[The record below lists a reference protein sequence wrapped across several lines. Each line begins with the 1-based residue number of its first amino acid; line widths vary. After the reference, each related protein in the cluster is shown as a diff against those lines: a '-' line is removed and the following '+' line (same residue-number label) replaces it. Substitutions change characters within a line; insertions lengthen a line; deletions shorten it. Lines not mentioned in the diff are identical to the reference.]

1 MPRPV
6 QPVDK
11 PLVRTSLQAVIRLFS
26 GRIAKLM
33 ISMCQRCG
41 MWSLRTV
48 LRTTNLASLGICGIR
63 RNKGKK
69 LCLTSDALVPWYVET
84 VRGNVSVG
92 VVGLWYRLT
101 IVGFTLGL
109 WSSARL
115 ISGPVVL
122 GTLRKC
128 TNEPGVIPT

>member
-1 MPRPV
+1 MAYV
-6 QPVDK
+6 
-11 PLVRTSLQAVIRLFS
+11 VINEKNFVSQVTPWFLGMLRLS
-26 GRIAKLM
+26 GG
-33 ISMCQRCG
+33 MC
-41 MWSLRTV
+41 
-48 LRTTNLASLGICGIR
+48 
-63 RNKGKK
+63 
-69 LCLTSDALVPWYVET
+69 
-84 VRGNVSVG
+84 
-92 VVGLWYRLT
+92 LWYRLT